1 MDLMGIAQFE
11 QFFRQVASL
20 DIDKDDL
27 RRFNDFI
34 GDRTYKLLVRAE
46 AAAKANGRDIIEP
59 QDLPITNGL
68 QECMHSYRELDRGGE
83 LAPILDRLTQ
93 MPPLDL
99 DYSEETR
106 ERLPQVSGGL
116 GVALARCFRLLDDGL
131 KNPQTTHW
139 EKAEQ
144 VFELLL

>member
-1 MDLMGIAQFE
+1 MNLMGIPLFK
-11 QFFRQVASL
+11 QFFRQAASL

-27 RRFNDFI
+27 RRFYDFV

-59 QDLPITNGL
+59 GDLPITKGL
-68 QECMHSYRELDRGGE
+68 QECMQAYRKIDQAIELE
-83 LAPILDRLTQ
+83 PILAKLTEL
-93 MPPLDL
+93 PPLDL
-99 DYSEETR
+99 DYSEETK

-116 GVALARCFRLLDDGL
+116 GVALARCFRLIDDKV

-139 EKAEQ
+139 DKAEQ

>member
-1 MDLMGIAQFE
+1 MDLMGIPQFK
-11 QFFRQVASL
+11 QFFRQAASL

-27 RRFNDFI
+27 RRFNDFVS
-34 GDRTYKLLVRAE
+34 DRTYKLLVRAE

-59 QDLPITNGL
+59 SDLPITKGL
-68 QECMHSYRELDRGGE
+68 QESMHAYRKIDQAVE
-83 LAPILDRLTQ
+83 LAPILAGLTQ
-93 MPPLDL
+93 LPPLDL

-116 GVALARCFRLLDDGL
+116 GVALARCFRLLDDGI

-139 EKAEQ
+139 DKAEQ

>member
-1 MDLMGIAQFE
+1 MDLMGIPQFK
-11 QFFRQVASL
+11 QFFRQAASL

-27 RRFNDFI
+27 RRFNDFVS
-34 GDRTYKLLVRAE
+34 DRTYKLLVRAE

-59 QDLPITNGL
+59 SDLPITKGL
-68 QECMHSYRELDRGGE
+68 QESMHAYRKIDQAVE
-83 LAPILDRLTQ
+83 LAPILAGLTQ
-93 MPPLDL
+93 LPPLDL

-116 GVALARCFRLLDDGL
+116 GVALARCFRLLDDGI

>member
-1 MDLMGIAQFE
+1 MGIPLFK
-11 QFFRQVASL
+11 QFFRQAASL

-27 RRFNDFI
+27 RRFYDFV

-46 AAAKANGRDIIEP
+46 ATAKANGRDIIEP
-59 QDLPITNGL
+59 GDLPITKGL
-68 QECMHSYRELDRGGE
+68 QECVQAYRTIDQAIELE
-83 LAPILDRLTQ
+83 PILARLTEL
-93 MPPLDL
+93 PPLDL
-99 DYSEETR
+99 AYSEETK

-116 GVALARCFRLLDDGL
+116 GVALARCFRLLDDKV

-139 EKAEQ
+139 DKAEQ

>member
-1 MDLMGIAQFE
+1 MDLMGVPQFK
-11 QFFRQVASL
+11 QFFRQSASL
-20 DIDKDDL
+20 DIDKEDL
-27 RRFNDFI
+27 RRFNDFV

-46 AAAKANGRDIIEP
+46 AAARANGRDIIEP
-59 QDLPITNGL
+59 QDLPITKGL
-68 QECMHSYRELDRGGE
+68 QECMHAYRKIDQAVE
-83 LAPILDRLTQ
+83 LAPILARLTQ
-93 MPPLDL
+93 LPPLDL

-116 GVALARCFRLLDDGL
+116 GVALARCFRLLDDGI

>member
-1 MDLMGIAQFE
+1 MDLMGIPQFK
-11 QFFRQVASL
+11 QFFRQAASL

-27 RRFNDFI
+27 RRFNDFV

-59 QDLPITNGL
+59 QDLPITKGL
-68 QECMHSYRELDRGGE
+68 QECMHAYRKIDQAVE
-83 LAPILDRLTQ
+83 LAPILARLTQ
-93 MPPLDL
+93 LPPLDL

-116 GVALARCFRLLDDGL
+116 GVALARCFRLLDDEI
-131 KNPQTTHW
+131 KNPQTTQW
-139 EKAEQ
+139 DKAEQ

>member
-1 MDLMGIAQFE
+1 MDLMGIPQFK
-11 QFFRQVASL
+11 QFFRQAASL

-27 RRFNDFI
+27 RRFNDFV

-46 AAAKANGRDIIEP
+46 ASAKANGRDIIEP
-59 QDLPITNGL
+59 QDLPITKGL
-68 QECMHSYRELDRGGE
+68 QECMHAYRKIDQAVE
-83 LAPILDRLTQ
+83 LAPILARLTQ
-93 MPPLDL
+93 LPPLDL

-116 GVALARCFRLLDDGL
+116 GVALARCFRLLDDGI

-139 EKAEQ
+139 EKADQ

>member
-1 MDLMGIAQFE
+1 MDLMGIPQFKH
-11 QFFRQVASL
+11 FFRQAASL

-27 RRFNDFI
+27 RRFNDFV

-46 AAAKANGRDIIEP
+46 ATAKANGRDIIEP
-59 QDLPITNGL
+59 QDLPITKGL
-68 QECMHSYRELDRGGE
+68 QECMHAYREIDQAVE
-83 LAPILDRLTQ
+83 LVPILARLTQ
-93 MPPLDL
+93 LPPLDL

-116 GVALARCFRLLDDGL
+116 GVALARCFRLLGDGI
-131 KNPQTTHW
+131 KSPQTTHW

>member
-1 MDLMGIAQFE
+1 MDLMGIPQFK
-11 QFFRQVASL
+11 QFFRQAAGL

-27 RRFNDFI
+27 RRFNDFV

-59 QDLPITNGL
+59 QDLPLTKGL
-68 QECMHSYRELDRGGE
+68 QECMHAYRKIDQAVE
-83 LAPILDRLTQ
+83 LAPILARLTEL
-93 MPPLDL
+93 PPLDL

-116 GVALARCFRLLDDGL
+116 GVALARCFRLLDDEI
-131 KNPQTTHW
+131 KNPQSTHW
-139 EKAEQ
+139 DKAEQ